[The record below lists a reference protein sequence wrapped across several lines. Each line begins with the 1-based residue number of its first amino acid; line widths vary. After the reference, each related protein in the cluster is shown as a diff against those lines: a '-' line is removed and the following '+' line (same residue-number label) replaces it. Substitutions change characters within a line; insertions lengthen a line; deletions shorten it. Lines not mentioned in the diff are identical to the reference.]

1 MLVGGRERIKL
12 NTYKD
17 FVAVLVEQ
25 GQSANF
31 LNSVGLM
38 GDFRTGNMLARDG
51 TLMTDNWNATVRNGR
66 FSTQANLFHTVRL
79 PQHLTLHLAFSQ
91 SIDQLR
97 RRLAATFGRGLRRKA
112 PHGAWQDGACSM
124 SWRLVISTWVL
135 PTSLPVRLKEI
146 RGVELLL
153 HFIR

>member
-1 MLVGGRERIKL
+1 LRCAGGRERIKL

-51 TLMTDNWNATVRNGR
+51 KTLMTDNGTLTVRNGR
-66 FSTQANLFHTVRL
+66 FSTPSPASSILFVSL
-79 PQHLTLHLAFSQ
+79 
-91 SIDQLR
+91 
-97 RRLAATFGRGLRRKA
+97 
-112 PHGAWQDGACSM
+112 
-124 SWRLVISTWVL
+124 ST
-135 PTSLPVRLKEI
+135 
-146 RGVELLL
+146 
-153 HFIR
+153 